1 MATATTS
8 IGNIQF
14 EIPRQSLAAGETAE
28 FDCRIASQQKIYGA
42 GLHVYVSG
50 VGGYQIF
57 QAQGEIA
64 AGASGRIRV
73 PVTLSAARL
82 AEMTSRGGAMTASF
96 HLYTNAGLT
105 SSMASP
111 AVDLGMTA
119 LKSRLA
125 PQIGTVVFS
134 DATGAKAHFGSF
146 IQGKSQLGVSAP
158 VTTDPLAD
166 DVGVASRVLTL
177 DGQAFDLNEAASLGA
192 PAAAGTLAWS
202 LTVVDSEG
210 LADTATGTIACLA
223 YSPPEI
229 SSLSAERYRTAVA
242 DDGTTVYVPASDGE
256 HVRFTL
262 EGAVCPVASANA
274 WTLKV
279 SHNGAT
285 ATADSGSDGQEI
297 SLENDRSIVPSVVPA
312 SERRTFT
319 FTLEDFFESVSA
331 IVSVEKAGAYFNIE
345 PHGVGVGMRAQGT
358 ADDPAM
364 DVAWPIRAHG
374 GIQGVT
380 IYSEDEQ
387 ATGGTW
393 IDGRP
398 IYRKTVSG
406 EMTSSNAFIQIGQMP
421 TDYAQVVRMYGT
433 ISFGTQTLLIPN
445 AFYQNLAYMVTPVVD
460 GQTIS
465 LALGSGFGSSLKRY
479 ALSIEYTKN
488 TD

>member
-1 MATATTS
+1 MATATTA

-28 FDCRIASQQKIYGA
+28 FDCLIAPQQKIYGA
-42 GLHVYVSG
+42 GLHVYVS
-50 VGGYQIF
+50 
-57 QAQGEIA
+57 
-64 AGASGRIRV
+64 
-73 PVTLSAARL
+73 
-82 AEMTSRGGAMTASF
+82 
-96 HLYTNAGLT
+96 
-105 SSMASP
+105 
-111 AVDLGMTA
+111 
-119 LKSRLA
+119 
-125 PQIGTVVFS
+125 
-134 DATGAKAHFGSF
+134 
-146 IQGKSQLGVSAP
+146 
-158 VTTDPLAD
+158 
-166 DVGVASRVLTL
+166 
-177 DGQAFDLNEAASLGA
+177 
-192 PAAAGTLAWS
+192 
-202 LTVVDSEG
+202 
-210 LADTATGTIACLA
+210 
-223 YSPPEI
+223 
-229 SSLSAERYRTAVA
+229 
-242 DDGTTVYVPASDGE
+242 
-256 HVRFTL
+256 
-262 EGAVCPVASANA
+262 
-274 WTLKV
+274 
-279 SHNGAT
+279 
-285 ATADSGSDGQEI
+285 
-297 SLENDRSIVPSVVPA
+297 
-312 SERRTFT
+312 
-319 FTLEDFFESVSA
+319 
-331 IVSVEKAGAYFNIE
+331 
-345 PHGVGVGMRAQGT
+345 GVGVGMRAQGT

-421 TDYAQVVRMYGT
+421 TDFAQAVRMYGT